1 MAKFIVLS
9 LIFGLA
15 LGEFNLKPLNTI
27 YLPYEFDQ
35 SGSPQFDLFSAA
47 AEQIGYH
54 QGTKKAYAIGGAG
67 LLHVIDLSSL
77 EGAELIHSEHV
88 EGEPNDLDI
97 CDDFIA
103 LSVRNDVSVLPGKA
117 VIFKV
122 YQNGNK
128 SMEKIHEIPIGNCPA
143 SSIVFTKD
151 CKTLLVANE
160 GEAGLD
166 ENGKFHDPEGSVTV
180 INFKTDNLL
189 KYTVRTATFHKFHD
203 R

>member
-27 YLPYEFDQ
+27 YLPYEYDQ

-54 QGTKKAYAIGGAG
+54 QGTKNAYAIGGAG
-67 LLHVIDLSSL
+67 LLHVIDLSSI
-77 EGAELIHSEHV
+77 ESSELIHSEYV

-128 SMEKIHEIPIGNCPA
+128 SMEKIHEIP
-143 SSIVFTKD
+143 SK
-151 CKTLLVANE
+151 LR
-160 GEAGLD
+160 
-166 ENGKFHDPEGSVTV
+166 
-180 INFKTDNLL
+180 
-189 KYTVRTATFHKFHD
+189 KYIPFLRTASYPHYLVSNVQMNQGYHLSD
-203 R
+203 